1 MLVGSD
7 KEERIDYI
15 LADYND
21 FIGTEKEFLEEK
33 LIKNMENIDEAITD
47 LKKAISINEN
57 YYKYYRTLGTVYFN
71 NKDYDKA
78 IDSIRKAYSL
88 NENDVL
94 SLNNAA
100 CYYVMIDKDIW
111 RGYSNIESAYNDMPS
126 DLDEEAKNLIT
137 NNYKAIKKVYDKYV
151 NDENTVINLDNL
163 ELAY

>member
-1 MLVGSD
+1 
-7 KEERIDYI
+7 
-15 LADYND
+15 
-21 FIGTEKEFLEEK
+21 
-33 LIKNMENIDEAITD
+33 MENTDEAIKD
-47 LKKAISINEN
+47 LKKAISLNED

-78 IDSIRKAYSL
+78 IESIRKAYSL

-100 CYYVMIDKDIW
+100 CYYIMIEKDIW

-126 DLDEEAKNLIT
+126 NLDKELKDLIT
-137 NNYKAIKKVYDKYV
+137 SNYEAIKKVYDKYV
-151 NDENTVINLDNL
+151 NDESTVINIDNL